1 MIRLFQLNGIY
12 DLWEATF
19 NDIPQHIP
27 LVHIRPHL
35 LKEILDILD
44 KKPRDEF
51 EDEYSNDITLKTL
64 LEEYYP
70 TTLVKEILTRVY
82 EAINV
87 LIESIEYEFRNNSYV
102 TIRIVSQYLIM
113 VEGEK

>member
-1 MIRLFQLNGIY
+1 MIKLFQLNEIY
-12 DLWEATF
+12 DLWESIF
-19 NDIPQHIP
+19 NEIPCHIP

-35 LKEILDILD
+35 LKEILDTLD

-51 EDEYSNDITLKTL
+51 EDEYGNDITLKSL

-82 EAINV
+82 EAINIF
-87 LIESIEYEFRNNSYV
+87 IESIEHEFKNNSFV
-102 TIRIVSQYLIM
+102 TIEIISQYLII
-113 VEGEK
+113 VKGEK